1 MSPEKKERHCEKV
14 FSILAKI
21 SVQGLRNLRNS
32 YSTLYAN
39 SLSPHY
45 RKFKGKHQVSK
56 SWSELLQAYC
66 LIYFSIKQ

>member
-39 SLSPHY
+39 SFCLHIIESL
-45 RKFKGKHQVSK
+45 RESTKFQSREVNYYK
-56 SWSELLQAYC
+56 
-66 LIYFSIKQ
+66 LIV